1 MEENNNI
8 AKTFVDHI
16 YTILK
21 NNVDIHGEVKAI
33 SLCIAIKEEDDS
45 EYIATYGSNRGDKNI
60 ILNMLASNLN
70 KITDY

>member
-45 EYIATYGSNRGDKNI
+45 EYIATYGSNKGSKKI
-60 ILNMLASNLN
+60 IQKMLAANLN
-70 KITDY
+70 ETID